1 MLCLLGST
9 KLDTPMLPLLPDKPV
24 LVDAVVRVLV
34 LRFASTEPDD
44 VDVGFLG
51 VSFRLRMVAVDDV
64 AGEEMVVCL

>member
-1 MLCLLGST
+1 
-9 KLDTPMLPLLPDKPV
+9 MLPLLPDKPVLVVLRV